1 MPKVVEI
8 IKNLASTGF
17 HLAAIESAFAER
29 IARVPTAVGTFMSML
44 TALLAW
50 TARSSAPLRPSS
62 STQRPRVSLRE
73 AGPPTETHDPPV
85 VERVHATGSSTDSIM
100 WCSPSFRFDPPADRA
115 PSRRFDLGDIESAF
129 VMTDVLSRDEAAR
142 MVTTTERT
150 RTEP

>member
-1 MPKVVEI
+1 MMLLTAV
-8 IKNLASTGF
+8 LASW
-17 HLAAIESAFAER
+17 
-29 IARVPTAVGTFMSML
+29 V
-44 TALLAW
+44 
-50 TARSSAPLRPSS
+50 ARSSAPLRPSS
-62 STQRPRVSLRE
+62 STQRLRASLLE

-85 VERVHATGSSTDSIM
+85 VERVHGTGSSTDSVM

-115 PSRRFDLGDIESAF
+115 PSRRFDLGSIESAF

>member
-1 MPKVVEI
+1 M
-8 IKNLASTGF
+8 
-17 HLAAIESAFAER
+17 
-29 IARVPTAVGTFMSML
+29 ML

-62 STQRPRVSLRE
+62 STQRPGVSLQE
-73 AGPPTETHDPPV
+73 SGPPAETHEPPV

-115 PSRRFDLGDIESAF
+115 PSRRFDLGSIESAF

-142 MVTTTERT
+142 MAPQRPS
-150 RTEP
+150 EP